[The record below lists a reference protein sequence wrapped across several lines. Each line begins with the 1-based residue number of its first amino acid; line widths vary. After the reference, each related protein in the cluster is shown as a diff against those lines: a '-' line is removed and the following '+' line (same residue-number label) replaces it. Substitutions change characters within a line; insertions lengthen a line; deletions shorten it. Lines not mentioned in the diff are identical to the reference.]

1 MYKYL
6 LFDLDETLLDFKK
19 AEAVAIT
26 ETLKS
31 FGIKATRETVE
42 LYSAINLSCW
52 KRYEKGEITRDEIYK
67 NRVELLGESLGVAFD
82 ADSFTNKYSAL
93 LSHQG
98 HLYPYAISLLKQ
110 LKATAYKM
118 AAATNGSFVA
128 QTGRLI
134 ASGIAGFFDC
144 GIYISEKIG
153 FKKPDPKFFEFILQS
168 AEIENKSDVLV
179 IGDSLSSDIAG
190 AVAAGLDCCF
200 VGTKATEEPKIT
212 PTYSVNALEDIIS
225 VCGL

>member
-82 ADSFTNKYSAL
+82 ADSFTNKYSDL
-93 LSHQG
+93 LSYQG
-98 HLYPYAISLLKQ
+98 HLYPYAIFLCRRSDYLR
-110 LKATAYKM
+110 
-118 AAATNGSFVA
+118 SFPN
-128 QTGRLI
+128 R
-134 ASGIAGFFDC
+134 
-144 GIYISEKIG
+144 
-153 FKKPDPKFFEFILQS
+153 
-168 AEIENKSDVLV
+168 EI
-179 IGDSLSSDIAG
+179 SLSVFPYSFPPIR
-190 AVAAGLDCCF
+190 VQLYY
-200 VGTKATEEPKIT
+200 IT
-212 PTYSVNALEDIIS
+212 TVI
-225 VCGL
+225 